1 METKLYVS
9 QEALE
14 LKGKEY
20 FKELDINE
28 LIRTADNS
36 FVEYEGL
43 LLSRDDMYNL
53 YLSVEEDD
61 SCFTDVEDL
70 QKGGYQNEEIN

>member
-70 QKGGYQNEEIN
+70 

>member
-36 FVEYEGL
+36 FVEYEGI

-70 QKGGYQNEEIN
+70 

>member
-1 METKLYVS
+1 MERNLFIS
-9 QEALE
+9 EEALIE
-14 LKGKEY
+14 KGKEY

-70 QKGGYQNEEIN
+70 

>member
-43 LLSRDDMYNL
+43 LLSRDDMYDL

-70 QKGGYQNEEIN
+70 

>member
-1 METKLYVS
+1 MEKLYVS
-9 QEALE
+9 EEALKE
-14 LKGKEY
+14 KGKEY
-20 FKELDINE
+20 FEELDINE

-36 FVEYEGL
+36 FIEYEGL
-43 LLSRDDMYNL
+43 LLSRDDMYDL

-70 QKGGYQNEEIN
+70 

>member
-61 SCFTDVEDL
+61 SCLTDVEDL
-70 QKGGYQNEEIN
+70 

>member
-20 FKELDINE
+20 FKESDINE

-36 FVEYEGL
+36 FIEYEGL
-43 LLSRDDMYNL
+43 LLSRDDMYDL

-70 QKGGYQNEEIN
+70 

>member
-1 METKLYVS
+1 MERKLYVS

-43 LLSRDDMYNL
+43 LLSRDDMYDL

-70 QKGGYQNEEIN
+70 

>member
-1 METKLYVS
+1 MKTKLYIS
-9 QEALE
+9 DEALQ
-14 LKGKEY
+14 LKEKEY

-61 SCFTDVEDL
+61 SVFTDVEDL
-70 QKGGYQNEEIN
+70 

>member
-1 METKLYVS
+1 MERKLFIS
-9 QEALE
+9 EEALIE
-14 LKGKEY
+14 KGKDY

-43 LLSRDDMYNL
+43 LLSRDDMYDL

-70 QKGGYQNEEIN
+70 